1 MPAEFWRTFSLSI
14 PGLPYILPGMILSF
28 FLNKVGH
35 AENLGSLFVRE
46 PMRYVRFVSEAI
58 HTWVCES
65 VENFMEHGKRE
76 EKFEGLVEPD
86 KSLCEKNAILSIC
99 PSKSLPLV

>member
-46 PMRYVRFVSEAI
+46 PIRCVRFVSEAI
-58 HTWVCES
+58 HTWVCGGLGECG
-65 VENFMEHGKRE
+65 EFYGARFEKRE
-76 EKFEGLVEPD
+76 EVRRP
-86 KSLCEKNAILSIC
+86 CRA
-99 PSKSLPLV
+99 